1 MEGKAFVIMVLSG
14 LCTLPSCFPRQ
25 YHLVEEGKN
34 WTEAQSYCREKF
46 TDLATV
52 DNQEDMAKLN
62 EILGRHYKGIVW
74 IGLYDDINSWRW
86 SLENKSYYSEEEA
99 EFRMW
104 GGNEPDNLYN
114 NESCVFIDW
123 AGMWLDAPCS
133 FKQPFICYNGAI
145 EAQDSSRFILVNE
158 SKTWTEAQSYCRER
172 YTDLASVRNQ
182 AENDEIK
189 MKNQGSN
196 AWIGLFRDL
205 WKWSDGSATS
215 FTNWNTE
222 NSEPNGYIAESCVA
236 SRYGKWEDWPCS
248 QRFYFACYNDVPVTK
263 QVVRVKLTKTDSSV
277 DLEDLKEAI
286 LQQMNQR
293 LKDRGLSGDVKLRWV
308 KQPDGKIFHKEEKEE
323 EEEESCNLI

>member
-14 LCTLPSCFPRQ
+14 LCALPSCFLRQ

-46 TDLATV
+46 TDLATI

-104 GGNEPDNLYN
+104 G
-114 NESCVFIDW
+114 
-123 AGMWLDAPCS
+123 
-133 FKQPFICYNGAI
+133 GAI

-205 WKWSDGSATS
+205 WKWSDGSHTS

-248 QRFYFACYNDVPVTK
+248 RRFYFACYNDVPVTK

-277 DLEDLKEAI
+277 DMEDLKEAI